1 MISCPHCRLITTI
14 PFEEMAIKRTNWFIL
29 EQRTEPAV
37 NREDADG
44 LAAGSA
50 AGDNDGNNAS
60 YEGVLG
66 SSSSPVDGAVASTSG
81 SYVDGNT
88 HRVVTSR
95 YSGNTILVPYS
106 PEKLEET
113 EKKKKK
119 KSKKRSKKSK
129 KKHHKRGNY
138 PSHSIS
144 TINST
149 LYYIPF

>member
-1 MISCPHCRLITTI
+1 MISCPHCRFITTAL
-14 PFEEMAIKRTNWFIL
+14 FEELAATRTNWFVL

-37 NREDADG
+37 NREDTNALAD
-44 LAAGSA
+44 GSA
-50 AGDNDGNNAS
+50 AGDDDGYNAS
-60 YEGVLG
+60 HDGVLG

-81 SYVDGNT
+81 PYVDGNT

-106 PEKLEET
+106 PEKYDET

-138 PSHSIS
+138 HMHTYILFPS
-144 TINST
+144 
-149 LYYIPF
+149 L